1 MGRANRSCRNITNK
15 HKTAKIK
22 KTTNKPKTT
31 ASPQK
36 HNKFPSKSSST
47 RNWEA
52 EVRTSAQA
60 PLSITTCVSEDVPG
74 LGRVTG
80 GLQRCHAGSLGMQ
93 VRGDTRVQKGG
104 CSGPLRPGVR
114 CSATLARQLRYPR
127 RCCLVCTKHPAAFL
141 CPHNPHGRPGA

>member
-1 MGRANRSCRNITNK
+1 MGRGNRSCRNITNK

-141 CPHNPHGRPGA
+141 CPHNPQGRPGA